1 MDELIKRL
9 EKYLEKDSIVARN
22 WGEDGVSIDGDIE
35 LAIDTIKHLRHLT
48 TNSSKAARVCACSEP
63 VIYNWKEVKRCS
75 RCQLPPP
82 A

>member
-1 MDELIKRL
+1 VDELIKRL

-48 TNSSKAARVCACSEP
+48 NNSSRAAKTRA
-63 VIYNWKEVKRCS
+63 IRD
-75 RCQLPPP
+75 CQHIFKQPGCKGCWGIPPP